1 MPGLAV
7 TFQTVT
13 LDETQ
18 DPWLACAAGALRLA
32 HATPEQRDHAR
43 DMMRADWRPTI
54 RHLTHIPIPT
64 PKPTSD
70 DWRWLRQHPL
80 TLGMDAIPWADA
92 GECARQQVANDQP
105 IGLAGARA
113 LAVAMGAHVARHH
126 PHEWAVAMTALM
138 PGRARGLA
146 DQLPL
151 DPRLGWESRLAI
163 PDTLYPGSTG
173 VDACK
178 VMACEDMQEWGA
190 RTAANDTTVTQVDAR
205 TWPAL
210 DRLSLR
216 GWWRDEPDF

>member
-1 MPGLAV
+1 MPGLSV

-32 HATPEQRDHAR
+32 HATPTQRDRAR
-43 DMMRADWRPTI
+43 DMMRADWHPTV
-54 RHLTHIPIPT
+54 RHLEDVPIPVQ
-64 PKPTSD
+64 KPTGG
-70 DWRWLRQHPL
+70 DWQWLRRHPS
-80 TLGMDAIPWADA
+80 TLGMDAIPWQDA

-113 LAVAMGAHVARHH
+113 LAVAMGAHVARNH
-126 PHEWAVAMTALM
+126 PAEWAMALTALM

-146 DQLPL
+146 DLLPL
-151 DPRLGWESRLAI
+151 DPRLGWEGRLAM
-163 PDTLYPGSTG
+163 PDMLYPGSTG

-178 VMACEDMQEWGA
+178 VMACEDAQEWGA
-190 RTAANDTTVTQVDAR
+190 RTAANDTGTMPVDAR

-210 DRLSLR
+210 ERLGLR
-216 GWWRDEPDF
+216 DWWTGEPDF